1 MKHFCIKLHHLLY
14 AVTTFYCSKLQLN
27 FRAGKDITQLERK
40 QFFLPNDNTT
50 FLTSFTKHFLLC
62 LDIFVLHFF

>member
-14 AVTTFYCSKLQLN
+14 AVTTFYCSKLQ
-27 FRAGKDITQLERK
+27 GKDITQLERK
-40 QFFLPNDNTT
+40 QFFLPNDNNN

-62 LDIFVLHFF
+62 LDIFVLHFFKNQQ